1 MRHVRYMAGIMSIA
15 LLLNITG
22 CIGDGCCG
30 TKAAS
35 TVLKSEKK
43 CVVCGKP
50 IKKDKGVNVDHEG
63 MVVTL
68 CCKDCVTTFKKDP
81 CKFCKDE
88 EHHH

>member
-1 MRHVRYMAGIMSIA
+1 MSHMKYFAGIMSIA

-22 CIGDGCCG
+22 CLDHGCCG

-35 TVLKSEKK
+35 TVVQSEKK
-43 CVVCGKP
+43 CVVCGKT
-50 IKKDKGVNVDHEG
+50 IEKGTGVNVDHEG

-68 CCKDCVTTFKKDP
+68 CGKDCVTTFKKDP

-88 EHHH
+88 KHH

>member
-1 MRHVRYMAGIMSIA
+1 MRHMKYFAGIMSIA

-22 CIGDGCCG
+22 CVGDGCCG

-35 TVLKSEKK
+35 TVVKSEKK
-43 CVVCGKP
+43 CVVCGKT
-50 IKKDKGVNVDHEG
+50 IEKGTGVNVDHEG

-68 CCKDCVTTFKKDP
+68 CGKDCVTTFKKDP

-88 EHHH
+88 KHH